1 MPTTAEGFSHR
12 ATILKGDLVSQG
24 SRVLSTLEL
33 AFAALFG
40 RDEALAKRAIASD
53 DAIDSADVQIEQHAV
68 QLLLDATHAGLAL
81 EARQLREILT
91 IVKANNELERIADV
105 AVDVAELVAPLSRG
119 ATPFPDTFRVLA
131 NSCVG
136 ILRDTNAS
144 FARGDAQLGNIV
156 LQSQHAVW
164 AFKSALVHEA
174 EQNLAKGTLT
184 PEFAVHLVEIAGLCE
199 VLADHCT
206 NIAEQVIYLSTGA
219 IVRHTESA
227 WVRVGHSS

>member
-1 MPTTAEGFSHR
+1 MPTNAEGFSQR
-12 ATILKGDLVSQG
+12 TTQLKGDLVSQG
-24 SRVLSTLEL
+24 SRVLGTLEL

-40 RDEALAKRAIASD
+40 RDRALAAQAIASD
-53 DAIDSADVQIEQHAV
+53 DAIDNADVAIEQAAV
-68 QLLLDATHAGLAL
+68 QLLLDATRESAAL
-81 EARQLREILT
+81 DARQLREVLT

-105 AVDVAELVAPLSRG
+105 AVDLAELVGELGKNHEA
-119 ATPFPDTFRVLA
+119 FPDTFRVLA

-144 FARGDAQLGNIV
+144 LARGDAQLGNIV

-164 AFKSALVHEA
+164 AFKSALIREA
-174 EQNLAKGTLT
+174 EQNLVKGTLS
-184 PEFAVHLVEIAGLCE
+184 PEFAVHLVEIAGMCE

-206 NIAEQVIYLSTGA
+206 NIAEQVIYLATGA

-227 WVRVGHSS
+227 WVKVGGA